1 MAPSC
6 HHDVW
11 CNFPTVVDTLL
22 RMKPLLGILAALIA
36 LVAAGDVAA
45 QQPPGSGRELD
56 AVVHDLCD
64 RSVALL
70 GESPLHAFGRT
81 LEVKSELVRR
91 LVTECHYNVLLVES
105 GIYDWLNLQK
115 RPLAE
120 RDAPVAL
127 VASAFGGLWASQ
139 EVQPLFPFL
148 VDNAR
153 SGKLLLG
160 GIDDQIGRGSYAQTG
175 LTADSCNTS
184 MPPNEPSVRQRS
196 RGICVGNTRA
206 RRRTIGGPMPLS
218 SPVSSMSVT
227 AIGSSH
233 TANAALD
240 AVMVRSLMR
249 SFRRDSPLPRQRRRS
264 TLQCPRSVDVREF
277 RVVMSWL
284 PAGSKII
291 VWAATTHV
299 AKTLATVP
307 GREGFI
313 PLGSYIHR
321 DYGSR
326 AFAVGFSAYAG
337 TYGMAHQA
345 PRELLPA
352 PDSTLEAR
360 ALAHTGAPEHYLG
373 TAELEA
379 AGVIAARPMG
389 AAFAR
394 ARWSDVLDGLV
405 VLRKERPVTP

>member
-1 MAPSC
+1 
-6 HHDVW
+6 
-11 CNFPTVVDTLL
+11 
-22 RMKPLLGILAALIA
+22 MKIRLGILAACIA
-36 LVAAGDVAA
+36 VAAAGDIAA
-45 QQPPGSGRELD
+45 QQPPDSGRELD
-56 AVVHDLCD
+56 AVVHDLCG

-70 GESPLHAFGRT
+70 GEAPLHAFGRT

-105 GIYDWLNLQK
+105 GIYDWLNFQK
-115 RPLAE
+115 RPVAE

-139 EVQPLFPFL
+139 EVRPLFPFL

-175 LTADSCNTS
+175 LTADLLQYLDAS
-184 MPPNEPSVRQRS
+184 E
-196 RGICVGNTRA
+196 RA
-206 RRRTIGGPMPLS
+206 QCSTTLERHMRWQYTKEVPYDRPANAAILACLEHIG
-218 SPVSSMSVT
+218 T

-233 TANAALD
+233 AANAPLD
-240 AVMVRSLMR
+240 AVMIRNLTR
-249 SFRRDSPLPRQRRRS
+249 SFRRDFPAARDSGVVQLVNARDRS
-264 TLQCPRSVDVREF
+264 MYENFAWYT
-277 RVVMSWL
+277 SWL

-299 AKTLATVP
+299 AKTLASVP
-307 GREGFI
+307 GREGFV
-313 PLGSYIHR
+313 PLGTYIHS

-337 TYGMAHQA
+337 TYGMANQP
-345 PRELLPA
+345 PRELLLA

-360 ALAHTGAPEHYLG
+360 ALARSGAQEHYLG

-389 AAFAR
+389 ATFAR

>member
-1 MAPSC
+1 
-6 HHDVW
+6 
-11 CNFPTVVDTLL
+11 
-22 RMKPLLGILAALIA
+22 MKPLLGCLAALIV
-36 LVAAGDVAA
+36 LVAAGDVTA
-45 QQPPGSGRELD
+45 QQPPVSGRELD

-64 RSVALL
+64 KSVALL
-70 GESPLHAFGRT
+70 GESPLHAFGHT
-81 LEVKSELVRR
+81 LELKSELVRR

-115 RPLAE
+115 RPIAE
-120 RDAPVAL
+120 RDAPAVL
-127 VASAFGGLWASQ
+127 VATAFGGLWASQ

-153 SGKLLLG
+153 SGKLILG
-160 GIDDQIGRGSYAQTG
+160 GIDDQVGRGSYAQAG
-175 LTADSCNTS
+175 LTPDVLQYLDASERAQCSKTLERHMRWQYTSEAPYDRRANAAILSCL
-184 MPPNEPSVRQRS
+184 EH
-196 RGICVGNTRA
+196 VG
-206 RRRTIGGPMPLS
+206 
-218 SPVSSMSVT
+218 T

-240 AVMVRSLMR
+240 AIMVRSLMR
-249 SFRRDSPLPRQRRRS
+249 SFRRDFPAAEDSGSIQRFNARDRS
-264 TLQCPRSVDVREF
+264 MYENFAWYV
-277 RVVMSWL
+277 SWL
-284 PAGSKII
+284 PAGSKIM
-291 VWAATTHV
+291 VWAATTHI

-307 GREGFI
+307 GQEAFI

-337 TYGMAHQA
+337 TYGMPHQA
-345 PRELLPA
+345 PRELLIA

-360 ALAHTGAPEHYLG
+360 ALARTGAPEHYLG

-379 AGVIAARPMG
+379 AGVIAARPTG
-389 AAFAR
+389 AAFTR
-394 ARWSDVLDGLV
+394 ARWSEALDGLV